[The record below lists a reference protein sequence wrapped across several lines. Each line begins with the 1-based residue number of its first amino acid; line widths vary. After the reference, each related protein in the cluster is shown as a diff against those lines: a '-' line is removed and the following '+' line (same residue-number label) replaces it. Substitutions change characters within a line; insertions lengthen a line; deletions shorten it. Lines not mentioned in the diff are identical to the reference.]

1 MYLKRGEEMQ
11 QAANKNDW
19 IRSLHE
25 LGFNDEITM
34 RIVNLVQA
42 DDAEQAAELLRRQKK
57 GLLEE
62 LHNSEN
68 KVDLLDFLIYQL
80 KKERTKS

>member
-1 MYLKRGEEMQ
+1 MQ
-11 QAANKNDW
+11 QAVDINDW
-19 IRSLHE
+19 MRNLHE
-25 LGFNDEITM
+25 LGFNDEAAI
-34 RIVNLVQA
+34 RIVSLIQA
-42 DDAEQAAELLRRQKK
+42 DDTKQAAELLGRQKK

-62 LHNSEN
+62 LHHSEN